1 MRSLIWILL
10 LAAVS
15 STVAD
20 PIPGDTEFPYPKAE
34 VDVRGLLQG
43 LKDILGTLRGILTG
57 GGAVIN
63 AAALNE
69 AIQEE
74 QIEKDQET
82 LQSPCGPT
90 IFNVPQYWLCCLV
103 QPKMIN
109 IFPPEPVEVHMG
121 VEPCCEKSPLVLL
134 SVTIGETWIVKQF
147 FAFFISSFQT
157 MCSLD
162 LSKH

>member
-1 MRSLIWILL
+1 MRSLIWKLL
-10 LAAVS
+10 LLAVS

-34 VDVRGLLQG
+34 VDVGGLLQG

-74 QIEKDQET
+74 QIERDQET
-82 LQSPCGPT
+82 LQSPCGST
-90 IFNVPQYWLCCLV
+90 IFNVPQY
-103 QPKMIN
+103 
-109 IFPPEPVEVHMG
+109 
-121 VEPCCEKSPLVLL
+121 
-134 SVTIGETWIVKQF
+134 
-147 FAFFISSFQT
+147 
-157 MCSLD
+157 
-162 LSKH
+162 